1 MILKPL
7 CCGILPRRGAIQS
20 RVSFA
25 STVKAENMDDY
36 SFTKKIYKKQAWKL
50 SAIKGEPN
58 LSILWEVRLFNQIW
72 QKAISVHKASSNLT
86 KVFLAEKH
94 YLLNSNF
101 CKKDISSKTKICPK
115 SHFWLKSQFRL
126 KSQFWS
132 KEPILA
138 EKPFLEKINFWLKNN
153 SDQNVTD

>member
-1 MILKPL
+1 MKDSFWEILGGRWLSDFGTFWICILKP
-7 CCGILPRRGAIQS
+7 IFFII
-20 RVSFA
+20 V
-25 STVKAENMDDY
+25 TVTEIK
-36 SFTKKIYKKQAWKL
+36 KKQAWKL

-86 KVFLAEKH
+86 KVFLAEKQ

-101 CKKDISSKTKICPK
+101 CQKDISSKTKICPK

-126 KSQFWS
+126 KSQFCS